1 MLYFHDHLL
10 LLFGWQKSSNWHL
23 LFILHTQAGRY
34 NYAVIQYQ
42 RIVNW
47 LEMECGSGKEQLQA
61 IQALLS
67 VAHLNLAL
75 CYLRLREYSQTVEN
89 CNKVEPDS
97 KPRKH
102 IFYDSWKMSLF
113 FLTMSHWF
121 RYQVIELNPEN
132 EKALYRR
139 GEARLLRNEFSLA
152 LMDFKQVL
160 QVNSFNRAARSQI
173 LICQHKIRE
182 HHERDKKIYANMFQR
197 FAEHD
202 AKVPSLWP
210 YGNVRSWQ
218 VR

>member
-1 MLYFHDHLL
+1 
-10 LLFGWQKSSNWHL
+10 
-23 LFILHTQAGRY
+23 
-34 NYAVIQYQ
+34 
-42 RIVNW
+42 
-47 LEMECGSGKEQLQA
+47 MECGNGKEQLQA
-61 IQALLS
+61 IQALLL

-89 CNKVEPDS
+89 CNKV
-97 KPRKH
+97 
-102 IFYDSWKMSLF
+102 M
-113 FLTMSHWF
+113 
-121 RYQVIELNPEN
+121 ELDPEN

-202 AKVPSLWP
+202 AKVCRLKRKKEESVISDQNKQGLKRARLSQD
-210 YGNVRSWQ
+210 GS
-218 VR
+218 